1 MPELKD
7 MTGLRF
13 DRLTV
18 TRHVGR
24 DRHGYATWLCSCS
37 CGTQKVVDG
46 RRLRN
51 GNVRSC
57 GCLRRETS
65 AACARQHLNLGSGP
79 QCVNYRHGHAS
90 QHKTSRRSPEYRCW
104 DAMKD
109 RCSRPAAGEYHRYGG
124 RGITVCERWNTFEN
138 FLADM
143 GRKPSPKH
151 TLDRI
156 NKQAVAEAHPRP
168 HQQRRELRAGEL
180 PMGDGERTGQQPPPT
195 QSRPR
200 TWESRWSD

>member
-18 TRHVGR
+18 TRHAGTY
-24 DRHGYATWLCSCS
+24 RHGGAVWLCTCE
-37 CGTQKVVDG
+37 CGEQKVVCG
-46 RRLRN
+46 ASLRRGL
-51 GNVRSC
+51 VRSC

-79 QCVNYRHGHAS
+79 QCINYRHGHAS
-90 QHKTSRRSPEYRCW
+90 QHKTLRRSPEYRCW

-124 RGITVCERWNTFEN
+124 RGIEVCERWRNSFEA

-143 GRKPSPKH
+143 GQKPTPQHSI
-151 TLDRI
+151 DRI
-156 NKQAVAEAHPRP
+156 NNDGNYEPDNCRWATAKEQANNRRPPNRAHARGK
-168 HQQRRELRAGEL
+168 A
-180 PMGDGERTGQQPPPT
+180 DGVID
-195 QSRPR
+195 
-200 TWESRWSD
+200 WSNRNIP